1 MLDQK
6 LKDIHKRVS
15 EDLEVKKNLP
25 ASFKNVL
32 SIALSGLTYTVIE
45 QLKKSE
51 ELLPSKATKDNL
63 DDWGKVYGVRRLNSK
78 QAEIIVTIMSNKKL
92 SLEVGELS
100 FLDETSQAK
109 FLNTEILEI
118 VKGEN
123 TIKATAEKPGYID
136 LSKASVSLSNSHENI
151 ETDVTFKIVSQGLN
165 NEADDNY
172 RQRILNRI
180 VQIPQSGTITDFIK
194 WIERGDPKIKA
205 FVKPVYNGP
214 GTVGIT
220 FLQKIGKTFE
230 KPVKERVEKIL
241 QTLEKL
247 APATSEIS
255 FIPPKKREVL
265 IDFSLTPDD
274 PIIRQDIKD
283 KITEYF
289 NEIAEVYGFKNKK
302 CQNTIDTIWRN
313 KIVQILEKAAIGK
326 GTTLHHP
333 ERNIFLKGGEFA
345 VPKF

>member
-1 MLDQK
+1 MLEQK
-6 LKDIHKRVS
+6 LKDIHQRVS

-25 ASFKNVL
+25 ASFKNIL
-32 SIALSGLTYTVIE
+32 SIALSGLTYTVME

-63 DDWGKVYGVRRLNSK
+63 DDWGKVYGVQRLNPK
-78 QAEIIVTIMSNKKL
+78 KAEIVIALTSNKEL
-92 SLEVGELS
+92 SVERGELS

-109 FLNTEILEI
+109 FLNAEILEI
-118 VKGEN
+118 VKGKNE
-123 TIKATAEKPGYID
+123 IKATTENPGYID
-136 LSKASVSLSNSHENI
+136 LSKASISLNNSHENI

-165 NEADDNY
+165 KEADDNY

-194 WIERGDPKIKA
+194 WVERGDPKIKA
-205 FVKPVYNGP
+205 FVKPVHEGP

-220 FLQKIGKTFE
+220 FLQKIGENFQNPGE
-230 KPVKERVEKIL
+230 EKIEK
-241 QTLEKL
+241 TLERLIGL
-247 APATSEIS
+247 APATSKIS
-255 FIPPKKREVL
+255 FIVPKKREIL

-274 PIIRQDIKD
+274 PKTRQEIKD
-283 KITEYF
+283 KITDYF
-289 NEIAEVYGFKNKK
+289 NEIAAVYGFKNKK
-302 CQNTIDTIWRN
+302 SQNTIDTIWRN
-313 KIVQILEKAAIGK
+313 KIVQILEKSAIGK

-333 ERNIFLKGGEFA
+333 ERNIFLKGHEFA